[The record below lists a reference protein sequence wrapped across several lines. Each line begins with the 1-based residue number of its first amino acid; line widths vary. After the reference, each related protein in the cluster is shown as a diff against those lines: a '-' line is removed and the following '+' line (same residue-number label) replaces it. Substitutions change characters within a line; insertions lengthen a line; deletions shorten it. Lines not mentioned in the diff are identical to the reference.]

1 MTSTIQFILA
11 FLMLYHALPKI
22 LFSKNKLKTRGG
34 KEMEYVD
41 DLSQNNLKLIGIME
55 LLTSLG
61 IIIPEIINKYLWI
74 INISSI
80 TGIIIMIGAIYIHIK
95 RNDGI
100 KSIIINILYIFMSV
114 MIIFNN

>member
-1 MTSTIQFILA
+1 MNLTIQFILA

-22 LFSKNKLKTRGG
+22 LFSKNKLKIRGG
-34 KEMEYVD
+34 KEMKYVD
-41 DLSQNNLKLIGIME
+41 DLSQNNLKLVGIIE

-74 INISSI
+74 INISSLTI
-80 TGIIIMIGAIYIHIK
+80 IIIMIGAIYIHIK
-95 RNDGI
+95 RSDGV
-100 KSIIINILYIFMSV
+100 KSIIINILYIFMSL